1 MIDRRAF
8 LRVLA
13 AVSAGAVLDPER
25 LLWVPGAK
33 TMFMP
38 PLAVINRGNS
48 TRLAPT
54 WTLSVCRGNT
64 LIPFDVFVA
73 DFVRVWDRNLST
85 LRAAGMP

>member
-38 PLAVINRGNS
+38 PLAVIS
-48 TRLAPT
+48 
-54 WTLSVCRGNT
+54 RGNT